1 MIVIT
6 EAAKK
11 ELRQMCRAAAGS
23 RPVAQRLVAGQYG
36 RLQFAPDDTGDW
48 TDDIVFE
55 DAEGVL
61 MVVDTELHDGLDDLT
76 LDCEDYQGTRVLG
89 FKRQQAGV

>member
-11 ELRQMCRAAAGS
+11 ELREMCRAAAGQ
-23 RPVAQRLVAGQYG
+23 RPVVQRLVAGQYG
-36 RLQFAPDDTGDW
+36 RLQFAPDDSGDW

-55 DAEGVL
+55 DADGVL
-61 MVVDTELHDGLDDLT
+61 LVLDVELHDGLDDLT
-76 LDCEDYQGTRVLG
+76 LDCEDYQGTQVLG
-89 FKRQQAGV
+89 FKRHQAGG

>member
-6 EAAKK
+6 AAAKK
-11 ELRQMCRAAAGS
+11 ELRRMCAAAAGR

-36 RLQFAPDDTGDW
+36 RLQFVPDDSGDW

-61 MVVDTELHDGLDDLT
+61 FVLDGALHDELDDLT
-76 LDCEDYQGTRVLG
+76 LDCEDCQGTSVLG
-89 FKRQQAGV
+89 FKRRQAET